1 MRDFSAFQRAVSM
14 IEVQNLT
21 KRYPTRVAVDDV
33 TFSVKSGEI
42 VGFLGP
48 NGAGKTTTMRV
59 LTGFL
64 PPTSG
69 SARVAGHDVVADSR
83 KARAAV
89 GYLPESAALYPEM
102 RVREFLAYRAR
113 LEGVSGAT
121 VGQRVSEAI
130 ERCFLAEVAGRRIE
144 NLSKGFRQ
152 RTSLAG
158 ALVHQ
163 PPVLVLDEPT
173 VGLDPMQIIKIREA
187 IRALGKERAVLLST
201 HILPEVDAVCDRILI
216 IAEGRIVGEGT
227 AAQLRQKFA
236 SRPVLTAAFRGA
248 VAAREA
254 LGSLPGVTAVEEQAG
269 EKETRV
275 RLECEPDA
283 DPSEAVYQMAVSR
296 GWVLRELSRDQLSL
310 EEVFVRLT
318 QRSASAAAT
327 ADEQAAP
334 PSPLPSGDGQA
345 EGDTAAGEGLDAA
358 RVVPSPQPSPEG
370 RGGEQDKS

>member
-1 MRDFSAFQRAVSM
+1 M

-33 TFSVKSGEI
+33 TFSVRSGEI

-69 SARVAGHDVVADSR
+69 SARVAGHDVVAESR
-83 KARAAV
+83 KARAAI

-113 LEGVSGAT
+113 LEGVPGSA
-121 VGQRVSEAI
+121 VGERVSEAV
-130 ERCFLAEVAGRRIE
+130 ERCLLSEVAGRRIE

-173 VGLDPMQIIKIREA
+173 VGLDPMQIIKIRET

-216 IAEGRIVGEGT
+216 ISEGRIVAEGT
-227 AAQLRQKFA
+227 ASQLRQKFA
-236 SRPVLTAAFRGA
+236 QRPVLSAAFRGT
-248 VAAREA
+248 VPAREA
-254 LGSLPGVTAVEEQAG
+254 LASLPGVVSVEEHAG

-283 DPSEAVYQMAVSR
+283 DPSEAVFQMAVSK
-296 GWVLRELSRDQLSL
+296 GWILRALSRDQLSL

-318 QRSASAAAT
+318 QRLPAAPASEPAAAPD
-327 ADEQAAP
+327 A
-334 PSPLPSGDGQA
+334 L
-345 EGDTAAGEGLDAA
+345 AGEGPAA
-358 RVVPSPQPSPEG
+358 AAAEAAVDTTANESEDEP
-370 RGGEQDKS
+370 